1 MVNLKGLVECVEKSC
16 GWEAYK
22 KTQNL
27 YDIDVS
33 KDEEYQRNFVYY
45 YKLRRNAAWK
55 DKFFQYLEK
64 KKNDKGLTFEE
75 VLNHLYKFDNTVEP
89 SFASKLLATI
99 NDKMPIWDNNVL
111 DALGLNDNRSRT
123 IKNCVEKYEKIQ
135 EEIKR
140 IISDSNECADYLKE
154 FNRVFPN
161 YTEISVEKKIDYIL
175 WSKGKTAQQ

>member
-55 DKFFQYLEK
+55 DKFFQYLKK